1 MSIVGFHS
9 IESPMAGVRK
19 AKERLGSSRVSM
31 KNNKNSQENRGNGGL
46 WSVHGLG
53 SSHQVMDVLLGDL
66 VVSGCGISSDSS
78 LSSSALDL
86 PV

>member
-31 KNNKNSQENRGNGGL
+31 KNNKNSQENKGDGGL
-46 WSVHGLG
+46 WRAHCLG

-66 VVSGCGISSDSS
+66 VVLLGVVFPLTPPS
-78 LSSSALDL
+78 LLSLICQ
-86 PV
+86 